1 MFLHKFQYLTGDC
14 GIGTNV
20 PMIDFPVAQLF
31 HLCILRWHDADSDL
45 RCLAKIWTVE
55 RDGRHWPP
63 PHSLPG
69 FLAQALKVSI
79 LDHLMAPSATLRSR
93 LLFSIRRN
101 VGNQSVFKGNFLDL
115 AGHVPQIYQQ
125 AIHLYHPHQRILLSQ
140 ARKRPLGIERMGPNR
155 LFDGAGLSVDGALAD
170 FENGTQ
176 LRGRHVWG
184 KGWVT
189 KKVDPAEHID
199 NAARPCSRLP
209 GSKWARALPAE
220 RCGHCARQG
229 PIFGVQMPVAHVVG

>member
-20 PMIDFPVAQLF
+20 PMINFPVAQLF

-45 RCLAKIWTVE
+45 RCLGKIWTVE

-93 LLFSIRRN
+93 LLLFDPPECRESIRLQRQFPGPRGACPAN
-101 VGNQSVFKGNFLDL
+101 LP
-115 AGHVPQIYQQ
+115 AGHSPLPSTS
-125 AIHLYHPHQRILLSQ
+125 ADSSQ
-140 ARKRPLGIERMGPNR
+140 PSSEASTRDRTDGSQPPFRWRGP
-155 LFDGAGLSVDGALAD
+155 
-170 FENGTQ
+170 
-176 LRGRHVWG
+176 
-184 KGWVT
+184 
-189 KKVDPAEHID
+189 
-199 NAARPCSRLP
+199 
-209 GSKWARALPAE
+209 
-220 RCGHCARQG
+220 
-229 PIFGVQMPVAHVVG
+229 

>member
-1 MFLHKFQYLTGDC
+1 MFLHKFQDLTGDC

-93 LLFSIRRN
+93 MLFSTRRN
-101 VGNQSVFKGNFLDL
+101 VGNQSVFKGNF
-115 AGHVPQIYQQ
+115 PRKSTSRPFTST
-125 AIHLYHPHQRILLSQ
+125 IHIS
-140 ARKRPLGIERMGPNR
+140 G
-155 LFDGAGLSVDGALAD
+155 F
-170 FENGTQ
+170 
-176 LRGRHVWG
+176 
-184 KGWVT
+184 
-189 KKVDPAEHID
+189 
-199 NAARPCSRLP
+199 
-209 GSKWARALPAE
+209 
-220 RCGHCARQG
+220 
-229 PIFGVQMPVAHVVG
+229 